1 MAEQEND
8 DLKEGQET
16 EAEKK
21 DKISKKHAE
30 AMKFVTAI
38 FGGEENLRPK
48 KTLGGDATAMVVATL
63 FQNKQEEFEKK
74 AMETLSTLLEKYF
87 QFTDETKKKQE
98 ELDKLIL
105 QKKKEFTE
113 AVNNVKKSFNQQEIM
128 NEGYVQALKEATQV
142 LEDEKKD

>member
-1 MAEQEND
+1 MAEELE
-8 DLKEGQET
+8 DLKEGRET

-38 FGGEENLRPK
+38 FGGEEQLKPK
-48 KTLGGDATAMVVATL
+48 KTLRGDTTARVVATL
-63 FQNKQEEFEKK
+63 FQQEQEEFEKK
-74 AMETLSTLLEKYF
+74 ALEELRALLKKYF
-87 QFTDETKKKQE
+87 DFTTEVKKKKD
-98 ELDKLIL
+98 ELDKLEL

-128 NEGYVQALKEATQV
+128 AEGYVGALKEATQT
-142 LEDEKKD
+142 LAASERK